1 MKEIVEKYSGDSNIL
16 VLVLDFETLDCEEA
30 IATNISGSGCR
41 VLSTKQSELDKLIG
55 LRLAGV
61 DKMIKGRIR
70 KVKPEEIHIAFEFQD
85 DTTREKRKERR
96 RPVSISATVSSET
109 GKQSLNCQI
118 VDASLSGCRLHC
130 EYLDLLSDTIILK
143 IPGMD
148 LPVRGSIMWRSD
160 SYAGVKML
168 WQFSGK
174 TEFMAA
180 ETIKPPRL
188 ADKVQTNN
196 GQPSR
201 MPQKSAAFG
210 LKRRR

>member
-30 IATNISGSGCR
+30 VATSINSSGCR
-41 VLSTKQSELDKLIG
+41 VLSTKHSELDKLIG

-70 KVKPEEIHIAFEFQD
+70 EVRPEEVRVAFEFQD
-85 DTTREKRKERR
+85 DVACEKRKERR
-96 RPVSISATVSSET
+96 RPVSIAANVSASEKT
-109 GKQSLNCQI
+109 KFLKCKI

-130 EYLDLLSDTIILK
+130 EHLEFLSDSIILK

-148 LPVRGSIMWRSD
+148 LPVRGCIMWRSGN
-160 SYAGVKML
+160 YAGVKMM

-180 ETIKPPRL
+180 EKIKPPVPHKKGRL
-188 ADKVQTNN
+188 EN
-196 GQPSR
+196 GQR
-201 MPQKSAAFG
+201 VMKAQKSSPFG
-210 LKRRR
+210 LKRGH